1 MNFPTGLRILIISEG
16 LQVGEVLEQVL
27 NAEGHTVRVTQ
38 NAKAV
43 LDGIL
48 LFQPHI
54 VILETTEA
62 PTVAKSIRNIA
73 ALHRPFMLSI
83 SKENPV
89 PGPENGLE
97 NRPENGPESKPSS
110 EFDLQL
116 SLPLDRKQFLGLFR
130 RMADIV
136 SFDPMI

>member
-27 NAEGHTVRVTQ
+27 TAEGHTVRVTQ

-73 ALHRPFMLSI
+73 ALHRPFLLSI

-89 PGPENGLE
+89 PGPE